1 MHAVHH
7 AHAPNQGDRD
17 HFESRL
23 PRRRPNPPFH
33 VTNSKAGPSVTELQP
48 QTTVGH
54 RNLPRRSYFRV
65 LDAMQ
70 NHVPCSCTMPRTMHM
85 HNRLSPNPRIMPF
98 PSNRRT
104 TCRRSPAL
112 KKPWPKKLWVPT
124 NETEIRIRL
133 SGGNVES
140 EETVATTRGGEL
152 WCGAGSQVGLRC
164 PTSSRSVARR
174 RSPPS
179 SPHFRPSAQR

>member
-1 MHAVHH
+1 MLMHHATHH
-7 AHAPNQGDRD
+7 AHA
-17 HFESRL
+17 
-23 PRRRPNPPFH
+23 
-33 VTNSKAGPSVTELQP
+33 
-48 QTTVGH
+48 
-54 RNLPRRSYFRV
+54 
-65 LDAMQ
+65 
-70 NHVPCSCTMPRTMHM
+70 
-85 HNRLSPNPRIMPF
+85 HNRLLPNPRIMPF

-104 TCRRSPAL
+104 TCRRTPAL
-112 KKPWPKKLWVPT
+112 KKPWPKRLWVPT

-179 SPHFRPSAQR
+179 SPHFRPSAQVAAPPYLPNRVPPLPSLSLLCARRVPPVCPASALPLSMLTSLNCTLPLPL